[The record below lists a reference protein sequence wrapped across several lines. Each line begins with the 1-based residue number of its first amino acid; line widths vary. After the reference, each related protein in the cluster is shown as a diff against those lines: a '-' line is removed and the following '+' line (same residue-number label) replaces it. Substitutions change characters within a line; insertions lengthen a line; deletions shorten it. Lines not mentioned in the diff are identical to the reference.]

1 MQVNTNGVTSALRA
15 FKETCFRNRNSAIR
29 RSSKFFKF
37 ILMSLV
43 RLEKQ
48 LLTRHVV
55 VYATGTQIFAD
66 KKHEISLLCSHSS
79 LLCSFVGLR
88 LIWWKRSWTSPSGTS
103 PSLDEVFHTADD
115 SLQDSKS
122 KVWVN
127 KRFYWSEFY
136 KEAKLREENRDWLS
150 NFFTRNFTSGFQV
163 TSMSFC
169 CFKIFNVSRH
179 ASSEKAFASKT
190 RNSCEWSQQSK

>member
-1 MQVNTNGVTSALRA
+1 MNEIVATRGNLWKENPQKINTKRTLSSIPLNSSFEQMQVNTNGVTSALRA

-43 RLEKQ
+43 RLPKQ
-48 LLTRHVV
+48 LLIRHVV

-115 SLQDSKS
+115 SLQDEVKFRLI
-122 KVWVN
+122 KGFADQN
-127 KRFYWSEFY
+127 FIRKQNY
-136 KEAKLREENRDWLS
+136 AK
-150 NFFTRNFTSGFQV
+150 
-163 TSMSFC
+163 
-169 CFKIFNVSRH
+169 KI
-179 ASSEKAFASKT
+179 AID
-190 RNSCEWSQQSK
+190 